1 MKGVKSLLLISILI
15 FSSLAISSPIAS
27 AEEQEVCC
35 NSVSTEFYLIGS
47 GQEATF
53 SPYEERLSDTSEE
66 VEIAN
71 AVNSEE
77 EVASWKVSG
86 IFSGSIPSG
95 DWDFTIPY
103 EIENAN
109 GAQVN
114 MTLTIRIG
122 NDEFSASL
130 PGQSSFLSSGE
141 GSLSFSVPIE
151 SLSTSEGESI
161 ELTLSARS
169 LIFQAPVADS
179 KMILR
184 WGSVDDDA
192 SITAQFPFVKM
203 VVPDPVVDQGDVFV
217 SVIIMSPWGMDVL
230 AYSEASITVNGININ
245 TESIKTR
252 SGDGVRA
259 TWTWSDGE
267 GGEQTITVQPRLD
280 LTDSGPVIQDG
291 SAVFTIYISNP
302 GDGSGTFYPMEEPL
316 RSTGEGSDLDVTVDF
331 SLSKQSS
338 RIILERTVIL
348 EIDDEMAYWLRWSLD
363 HIGSDEPSL
372 SQAIRLFE
380 EGSVTDDHRVNQRI
394 DPTEQNEFEQQMN
407 SDLVVPFLN
416 TGLGFD
422 AEDLIG
428 DWSARENAKIRLDLG
443 GNDEVVPAPVTI
455 EIKTTTVVEESY
467 PQDDLPVLLTDF
479 IKNQPVPFWSDYDLT
494 ITGKSSRMTSFGT
507 LNPPSNDNFDTR
519 TFRTPNGESFKFSA
533 IGLQQDEIFDI
544 KYEPSDS
551 PTDSA
556 FPLFVLTLL
565 GLVTI
570 LALSLRITR
579 GRKKIGVLLSC
590 IALFPLT
597 LLIFFIGMPSEYVGL
612 TLVGVAF
619 LFLVISLL
627 SPRTARLVQGISKI
641 FPMIDCP
648 ACGTSNEITSDVRPL
663 RISCKGCQRTMKIVA

>member
-1 MKGVKSLLLISILI
+1 M
-15 FSSLAISSPIAS
+15 AISSPTAS

-53 SPYEERLSDTSEE
+53 SPYEERLSETSEE

-86 IFSGSIPSG
+86 IFSGNIPDG

-130 PGQSSFLSSGE
+130 PGQSSVLASGT

-169 LIFQAPVADS
+169 IIFQAPVADS

-245 TESIKTR
+245 AESIKTR

-259 TWTWSDGE
+259 T
-267 GGEQTITVQPRLD
+267 
-280 LTDSGPVIQDG
+280 
-291 SAVFTIYISNP
+291 
-302 GDGSGTFYPMEEPL
+302 
-316 RSTGEGSDLDVTVDF
+316 
-331 SLSKQSS
+331 
-338 RIILERTVIL
+338 
-348 EIDDEMAYWLRWSLD
+348 
-363 HIGSDEPSL
+363 
-372 SQAIRLFE
+372 
-380 EGSVTDDHRVNQRI
+380 
-394 DPTEQNEFEQQMN
+394 
-407 SDLVVPFLN
+407 
-416 TGLGFD
+416 
-422 AEDLIG
+422 
-428 DWSARENAKIRLDLG
+428 
-443 GNDEVVPAPVTI
+443 
-455 EIKTTTVVEESY
+455 
-467 PQDDLPVLLTDF
+467 
-479 IKNQPVPFWSDYDLT
+479 
-494 ITGKSSRMTSFGT
+494 
-507 LNPPSNDNFDTR
+507 
-519 TFRTPNGESFKFSA
+519 
-533 IGLQQDEIFDI
+533 
-544 KYEPSDS
+544 
-551 PTDSA
+551 
-556 FPLFVLTLL
+556 
-565 GLVTI
+565 
-570 LALSLRITR
+570 
-579 GRKKIGVLLSC
+579 
-590 IALFPLT
+590 
-597 LLIFFIGMPSEYVGL
+597 
-612 TLVGVAF
+612 
-619 LFLVISLL
+619 
-627 SPRTARLVQGISKI
+627 
-641 FPMIDCP
+641 
-648 ACGTSNEITSDVRPL
+648 
-663 RISCKGCQRTMKIVA
+663 

>member
-1 MKGVKSLLLISILI
+1 MKSIKSLLLISILL
-15 FSSLAISSPIAS
+15 FSTLAVSTSEVS
-27 AEEQEVCC
+27 AEDQEVCC
-35 NSVSTEFYLIGS
+35 NSVSTKFYLIGS

-53 SPYEERLSDTSEE
+53 SPYIQRLGDTSEE

-71 AVNSEE
+71 AVTSEE
-77 EVASWKVSG
+77 EVASWKVGG
-86 IFSGSIPSG
+86 IFSGNIPDG
-95 DWDFTIPY
+95 DWDFSIPY

-109 GAQVN
+109 SAQVN
-114 MTLTIRIG
+114 MTLTVRIG

-130 PGQSSFLSSGE
+130 PGQSSVLGSGT
-141 GSLSFSVPIE
+141 GSISFSVPIE
-151 SLSTSEGESI
+151 SVTTSEGESI

-184 WGSVDDDA
+184 WGSMDDDA
-192 SITAQFPFVKM
+192 SIVAQFPFVKM
-203 VVPDPVVDQGDVFV
+203 VVPEPVVDQGDVFV

-230 AYSEASITVNGININ
+230 AYSEASVSVNGLNIN

-267 GGEQTITVQPRLD
+267 GGEQTINIQPRLD
-280 LTDSGPVIQDG
+280 LTDTGPAIQDG

-302 GDGSGTFYPMEEPL
+302 GDGGGTFYPLEEPI

-331 SLSKQSS
+331 KLSKQSS
-338 RIILERTVIL
+338 RIILERTVTL

-380 EGSVTDDHRVNQRI
+380 EGSVTDEHRVNQRI

-416 TGLGFD
+416 TGFGFD

-428 DWSARENAKIRLDLG
+428 DWDARENAKVRLDLV
-443 GNDEVVPAPVTI
+443 GNDEVVPNPVVI
-455 EIKTTTVVEESY
+455 EIKTTTVVDEEGA
-467 PQDDLPVLLTDF
+467 QEDQPVLLTDF

-519 TFRTPNGESFKFSA
+519 TIRTPNGESFKFSA
-533 IGLQQDEIFDI
+533 IGLQQEDIFDI
-544 KYEPSDS
+544 KYQ
-551 PTDSA
+551 PTDSPIDSS

-565 GLVTI
+565 GLITI

-590 IALFPLT
+590 FALFPLT
-597 LLIFFIGMPSEYVGL
+597 LLIFFVGMPSEYVGL
-612 TLVGVAF
+612 TLVGVGF

-627 SPRTARLVQGISKI
+627 SPRTARLVQNLSKI
-641 FPMIDCP
+641 FPTIDCP
-648 ACGTSNEITSDVRPL
+648 ACGTSNQITSDTRPL